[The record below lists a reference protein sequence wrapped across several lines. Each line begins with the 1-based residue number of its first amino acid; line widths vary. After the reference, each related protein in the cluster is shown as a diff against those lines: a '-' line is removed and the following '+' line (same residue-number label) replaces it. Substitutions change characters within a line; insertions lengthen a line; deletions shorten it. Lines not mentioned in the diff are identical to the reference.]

1 MFDNTLA
8 TTAICRPKPASAMSG
23 GNDVSSHTPNFSK
36 VSKIFA
42 YYAYIC
48 DFLIKFAF
56 KTLGYSRPDEHKH

>member
-1 MFDNTLA
+1 MQ
-8 TTAICRPKPASAMSG
+8 SG
-23 GNDVSSHTPNFSK
+23 NKVSSHAPNFSK

-56 KTLGYSRPDEHKH
+56 KTLGYRRPGEHKH